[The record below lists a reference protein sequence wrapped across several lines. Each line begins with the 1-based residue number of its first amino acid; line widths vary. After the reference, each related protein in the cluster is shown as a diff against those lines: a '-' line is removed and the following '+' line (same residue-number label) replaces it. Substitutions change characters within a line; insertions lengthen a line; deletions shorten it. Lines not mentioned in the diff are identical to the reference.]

1 MQTIHYLHLRRQNIR
16 GEPGKDYPI
25 FSTNILCKINP
36 TNPGCGGGAGGA
48 NGAGAVDADAR
59 EARKNRQNR
68 QNGNRRKGGRRGNR
82 NGRTNPQQGGNNSNF
97 QDEIA
102 NGRVPG

>member
-1 MQTIHYLHLRRQNIR
+1 MGAQDDLDGLRQNIR

-68 QNGNRRKGGRRGNR
+68 QNETEEKVEEGAIEMEEPILNKVE
-82 NGRTNPQQGGNNSNF
+82 TTLIF
-97 QDEIA
+97 KTK
-102 NGRVPG
+102 

>member
-1 MQTIHYLHLRRQNIR
+1 M
-16 GEPGKDYPI
+16 
-25 FSTNILCKINP
+25 
-36 TNPGCGGGAGGA
+36 
-48 NGAGAVDADAR
+48 DADAR

-102 NGRVPG
+102 NGRVPGWVIKRLYNSIIKISVWKVISFHVCRIKKKRHLSYFYLT